1 MSGRRDIFENQH
13 LRVKRCRHGVM
24 MYLANDI
31 YIGRSLDIYGEFCEA
46 EMRLLGQIA
55 KSA

>member
-1 MSGRRDIFENQH
+1 
-13 LRVKRCRHGVM
+13 